1 MSDSGTIR
9 THTDYTLLEHTQI
22 ILYLKGEQGG
32 KPGFERGLSV
42 MKYWTSLLKKYS
54 TLPPNFLISFSNH
67 EAWGYHNELPK
78 EGGGAGQIIQ
88 KCALL
93 LCSVHYLVRVAKI
106 KVKDFLLQSF
116 VSRVLP
122 GGGVLLYR
130 LLLYRLLLRLYGI
143 GTCML

>member
-9 THTDYTLLEHTQI
+9 THTDSGTIRTHTDSGTIRTHTDSGTIRTHTDSGTIRTHTDYT
-22 ILYLKGEQGG
+22 LYLKGEQGG

-78 EGGGAGQIIQ
+78 EGGG
-88 KCALL
+88 
-93 LCSVHYLVRVAKI
+93 LVRLSK
-106 KVKDFLLQSF
+106 S
-116 VSRVLP
+116 
-122 GGGVLLYR
+122 
-130 LLLYRLLLRLYGI
+130 RLYFCVQYITLLG
-143 GTCML
+143 LLKSK